1 MKGANTTGRNYE
13 EAIAKSLESAGY
25 PFKEQVEYGKRPAG
39 GRFMHDFKVEGKGGT
54 VFLSV
59 KYQTVGGTGDE
70 KPVYE
75 NWCYEKAGILSYW
88 IVLGGDGWRK
98 NFKDTYFSSFPRIIS
113 WSKLIEKIEKGEL

>member
-1 MKGANTTGRNYE
+1 VKGANATGKNYE
-13 EAIAKSLESAGY
+13 EAIAMSLESAGY
-25 PFKEQVEYGKRPAG
+25 KFRKQVEYGKRPAG
-39 GRFMHDFKVEGKGGT
+39 GRFRHDFQVEGTGGT

-75 NWCYEKAGILSYW
+75 NWCYEKAGIPAYW

-98 NFKDTYFSSFPRIIS
+98 GFKDVYFREFPRIIS
-113 WSKLIEKIEKGEL
+113 WSKLIEKIEKKEL